1 MMFWPWGHMIY
12 FSKHNVFLCNLYYTQ
27 RNRILEI
34 ILHQKVSDKIAY
46 AVILAETTF
55 LLGIPRHTFAIY
67 LEANGSCKVC
77 KPQMHKIVQF
87 ILFYGLK
94 HFGMVSIMPIPYF
107 HDFRI
112 IKFFMSCIK
121 FAKEI
126 MVHFRF
132 VLNLL
137 NLNDIS
143 FFWFKIMPTFLNK
156 INNQLLIY
164 G

>member
-1 MMFWPWGHMIY
+1 MIY
-12 FSKHNVFLCNLYYTQ
+12 FSKHNVFLCNLHYIQ

-55 LLGIPRHTFAIY
+55 LLRIPRHTFAIY

-107 HDFRI
+107 HDYGTVE
-112 IKFFMSCIK
+112 FFISCIK
-121 FAKEI
+121 FEKEI
-126 MVHFRF
+126 RF
-132 VLNLL
+132 
-137 NLNDIS
+137 
-143 FFWFKIMPTFLNK
+143 TFVVK
-156 INNQLLIY
+156 
-164 G
+164 